1 MDWTNGFFKARSL
14 SGSAL
19 RTFIDSGIQN
29 LTQNCLN
36 CKFIQGCPV
45 IEAKASRQYE
55 FEIDS
60 LVLGAQDPLP
70 RLRAKALYFFRKNGR
85 LVLSVYVIKAKSS
98 FATHEK
104 KSSRNTAR

>member
-1 MDWTNGFFKARSL
+1 M
-14 SGSAL
+14 
-19 RTFIDSGIQN
+19 
-29 LTQNCLN
+29 
-36 CKFIQGCPV
+36 
-45 IEAKASRQYE
+45 IEDKTSPQYE

-70 RLRAKALYFFRKNGR
+70 RLRAKSLYLFRKNGR
-85 LVLSVYVIKAKSS
+85 LVLFVYGIKAKAS